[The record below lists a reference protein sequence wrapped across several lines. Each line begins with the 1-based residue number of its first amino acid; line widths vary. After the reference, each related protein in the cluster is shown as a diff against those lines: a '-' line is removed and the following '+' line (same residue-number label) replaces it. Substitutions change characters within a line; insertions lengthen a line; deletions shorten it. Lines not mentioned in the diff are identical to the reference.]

1 MKSPWGLLQEDER
14 VTCSLQGPP
23 DGVCIPGVGAHSAWV
38 TSLHLGPGQG
48 EARGCGC
55 RKAGR
60 NVSRRG
66 KVELMHFAGRT
77 SENRAFSGE
86 TIATRLRSCKV
97 REGPGPREV
106 ARGGGVSISPR
117 ASPHPQEEVKE
128 PRTPA
133 PGKGCSWPPPAFSPL
148 PSSCDPRGLH
158 EWVLN
163 FRLGRLKG

>member
-1 MKSPWGLLQEDER
+1 MAHASSALKFGYCTRHTKGGREPWNVPLMKSPWGLLQEDER

-77 SENRAFSGE
+77 SENRAFLGE
-86 TIATRLRSCKV
+86 TIATRLRGCEV
-97 REGPGPREV
+97 REGPGSRRV
-106 ARGGGVSISPR
+106 VVGGGLSKCLFL
-117 ASPHPQEEVKE
+117 ASVPSGRVLHGG
-128 PRTPA
+128 TPA
-133 PGKGCSWPPPAFSPL
+133 RVGK
-148 PSSCDPRGLH
+148 
-158 EWVLN
+158 
-163 FRLGRLKG
+163 